1 MWSTLANWLGLGGPL
16 SPKRIEK
23 SGKLA
28 ANAFAQPDVRMREMQ
43 RLLKDGSEMA
53 LSALL
58 QRFGVNA
65 QGHIA
70 DEEEKR
76 WLCDALVELGR
87 PAVAPCLAYLR
98 RENRLSHALET
109 LVRIE
114 GAERAAAAFV
124 EVLREIGP
132 SDHRRQE
139 AKRELVLALGDFVRL
154 DPVRAV
160 LCEHLRDHSDDVRV
174 HALDQLDRALTPE
187 VGLPAAARAQLDA
200 PLSALAQ
207 DPGVS
212 QRVSQRARDLRK
224 KHGFAAGS

>member
-1 MWSTLANWLGLGGPL
+1 MWSTVATWLGFGGPL
-16 SPKRIEK
+16 SAKRIDK

-43 RLLKDGSEMA
+43 RLLKDGSPAA
-53 LSALL
+53 LAALL

-76 WLCDALVELGR
+76 WLCDALVELGQ

-98 RENRLSHALET
+98 EENRLSHALET

-114 GAERAAAAFV
+114 GPDKAAAAFV
-124 EVLREIGP
+124 AILREIGP

-139 AKRELVLALGDFVRL
+139 AKRELVLALGDFVGRA
-154 DPVRAV
+154 DVREV
-160 LCEHLRDHSDDVRV
+160 LCDHLRDHSDDVRV
-174 HALDQLDRALTPE
+174 HALDQLDRALEPAT
-187 VGLPAAARAQLDA
+187 GLSEADKGALDA
-200 PLSALAQ
+200 PLSALA
-207 DPGVS
+207 DDAAAS
-212 QRVSQRARDLRK
+212 LRVAARARDVRK
-224 KHGFAAGS
+224 KHGFSAYG